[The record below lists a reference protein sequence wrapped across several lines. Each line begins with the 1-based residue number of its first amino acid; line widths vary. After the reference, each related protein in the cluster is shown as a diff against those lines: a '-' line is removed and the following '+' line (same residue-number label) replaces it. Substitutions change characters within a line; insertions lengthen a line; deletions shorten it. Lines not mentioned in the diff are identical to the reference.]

1 METAW
6 AKLLQVALCPQIIG
20 GFRGRHQSTLKR
32 SHISEPCLAHNH
44 WASCAALS
52 LLKLL
57 QLNSA
62 EASTLVDACAL
73 LLLASRSAPGCA
85 LNQDMT
91 ALLQTLFEQF
101 SSHSV

>member
-1 METAW
+1 MHVTHCVEE
-6 AKLLQVALCPQIIG
+6 
-20 GFRGRHQSTLKR
+20 H
-32 SHISEPCLAHNH
+32 
-44 WASCAALS
+44 
-52 LLKLL
+52 LL